1 MAYRLSRAK
10 KRRRLKRIL
19 APVIAVMAA
28 AGLYLFIAFT
38 GLPLIAYWRGIWIE
52 TAMTTGDH
60 QWLATRLFPQSVIDE
75 AMNGA
80 VARNE
85 DIIGGSEWLETKDP
99 DGETLPPAP
108 EPTMT
113 GPEDNDSSPYID
125 EPSDPLSA
133 KEITDNNAN
142 PNEFSPLYPPPD
154 NAFHN
159 TEEDILGLAY
169 LAPGLKDYAGNAVET
184 VDIAEGLYIAEVSG
198 SGYKGKVMLID
209 DPGRIFVGRTIYSDQ
224 GTRIRKMA
232 ESYNAVAGINA
243 SGFPDPDGSGDG
255 RMPMGTAASGGT
267 IWGQYVNFYGS
278 VVFTDSDKLVVGNIA
293 VWSNYA
299 IRDGI
304 QFGPILIADG
314 KSQVSGSSGFGIQ
327 PRTAIGQRE
336 DGVVVMLVIDGRDP
350 LHSLGATVGDC
361 ADILS
366 KYGCVNAACC
376 DGGSSSVMAY
386 GGVVINRNCSL
397 NPEYGRRLPNAF
409 LVRSKSEG

>member
-10 KRRRLKRIL
+10 KRRRIKRIL
-19 APVIAVMAA
+19 APVIALAAA
-28 AGLYLFIAFT
+28 AGLYFFIAYT
-38 GLPLIAYWRGIWIE
+38 SLPLVAYWRGIWIE

-60 QWLATRLFPQSVIDE
+60 QWLATRLFPKSVIDE

-80 VARNE
+80 VSRNE
-85 DIIGGSEWLETKDP
+85 DIIGGVEWLETKDP
-99 DGETLPPAP
+99 DAGTNAPAD

-113 GPEDNDSSPYID
+113 GPQDDDSSPYIEPETPSEHSATEIKDNGD
-125 EPSDPLSA
+125 EETAPL
-133 KEITDNNAN
+133 
-142 PNEFSPLYPPPD
+142 PPPPD
-154 NAFHN
+154 NRYHN
-159 TEEDILGLAY
+159 AEEDILGLAN
-169 LAPGLKDYAGNAVET
+169 LAPGAKDYAGNKVET
-184 VDIAEGLYIAEVSG
+184 VDAKEGLYIAEISG

-209 DPGRIFVGRTIYSDQ
+209 DPGRVFVGRTIYSDQ

-232 ESYNAVAGINA
+232 ASYNAVAGINA
-243 SGFPDPDGSGDG
+243 SGFPDPGGEGDG
-255 RMPMGTAASGGT
+255 RMPMGTAASGGN

-278 VVFTDSDKLVVGNIA
+278 VVLTNNDKLVVGNIS

-314 KSQVSGSSGFGIQ
+314 KIQVSGSSGFGIQ
-327 PRTAIGQRE
+327 PRTAIGQRD
-336 DGVVVMLVIDGRDP
+336 DGVIVMLVIDGRDP

-361 ADILS
+361 AAILTE
-366 KYGCVNAACC
+366 YGCVNAACC
-376 DGGSSSVMAY
+376 DGGSSSVMTY

-409 LVRSKSEG
+409 LVRSKNEG